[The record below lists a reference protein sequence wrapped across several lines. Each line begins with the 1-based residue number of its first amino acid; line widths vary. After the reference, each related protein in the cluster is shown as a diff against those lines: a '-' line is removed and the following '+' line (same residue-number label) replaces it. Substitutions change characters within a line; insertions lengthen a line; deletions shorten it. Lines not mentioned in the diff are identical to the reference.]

1 MQVPLQNP
9 LGRYVRKGSSISVSI
24 CNDYEF
30 TVSVMLGDPRDGNS
44 HFAYSL
50 LKRLCE
56 DIGNTLNKYI

>member
-9 LGRYVRKGSSISVSI
+9 LGRYVGQGSSISVSI

-30 TVSVMLGDPRDGNS
+30 TVSVMLGDPWDGNS